1 MIEFFSSFFS
11 FSFLLRALVGGSL
24 VALCASL
31 LGTSLVLTR
40 YAMIGDGLS
49 HVAFG
54 ALAVAM
60 ALSASPLAVSLPL
73 VMAAAF
79 LLLRLS
85 SSGRVR
91 GDAAI
96 AMLSSVSMAIGVVVI
111 SLTSGMNTDLYGFMF
126 GSILSMTRGDLVM
139 AAVLALVVG
148 GLFVFSYNNLFAV
161 TFDEN
166 FARASGIRAGL
177 WNGLLAILASVT
189 IVLGMRMMGAI
200 LISSLII
207 FPPLSAMRLSGS
219 FKGVTLLSAGSSLL
233 CFVTGLFLSYGLD
246 LPSGPVIVLVNASC
260 FLIFSL
266 IRYFR
271 AGPGRRSPLKR

>member
-1 MIEFFSSFFS
+1 MTSFFADFFS
-11 FSFLLRALVGGSL
+11 FSFLLRALIGGSL

-60 ALSASPLAVSLPL
+60 AFSTSPLLVSLPV

-85 SSGRVR
+85 SNGRVR

-96 AMLSSVSMAIGVVVI
+96 AMLSSVSMAVGVIVI
-111 SLTSGMNTDLYGFMF
+111 SLTKGMNTDLYSFMF
-126 GSILSMTRGDLVM
+126 GSILSMTRSDLTM
-139 AAVLALVVG
+139 AVALSLAVALI
-148 GLFVFSYNNLFAV
+148 FVFSYNKLFAV

-166 FARASGIRAGL
+166 FARASGIGAGL
-177 WNGLLAILASVT
+177 WNGLLAVLASVT

-200 LISSLII
+200 LIASLII
-207 FPPLSAMRLSGS
+207 FPPLSAMRLCGS
-219 FKGVTLLSAGSSLL
+219 FKGVTLVSALSSLV
-233 CFVTGLFLSYGLD
+233 CFSTGLFLSYGLD
-246 LPSGPVIVLVNASC
+246 LPSGPVIVLVNAGC
-260 FLIFSL
+260 FLLFSL
-266 IRYFR
+266 IRLLR
-271 AGPGRRSPLKR
+271 GAQDRRSLLKR

>member
-1 MIEFFSSFFS
+1 MWQFFSDFFS
-11 FSFLLRALVGGSL
+11 FSFLLRALIGGSL
-24 VALCASL
+24 LALCASL

-54 ALAVAM
+54 ALALAM
-60 ALSASPLAVSLPL
+60 ALSAAPLAIAIPL
-73 VMAAAF
+73 VMLAAF

-85 SSGRVR
+85 SSSRVR

-96 AMLSSVSMAIGVVVI
+96 AMLSSASMALGVIII
-111 SLTSGMNTDLYGFMF
+111 SLTSGMNTDLYSFMF
-126 GSILSMTRGDLVM
+126 GSILSMSQADLTM
-139 AAVLALVVG
+139 ALILSGLVTL
-148 GLFVFSYNNLFAV
+148 LFVFSYNNLFAV

-177 WNGLLAILASVT
+177 WNAVLAALAAIT
-189 IVLGMRMMGAI
+189 IVLGMRIMGAI

-207 FPPLSAMRLSGS
+207 FPPLTAMRLCGS
-219 FKGVTLLSAGSSLL
+219 FKGVTLVSAATSLV
-233 CFVTGLFLSYGLD
+233 CFVLGLFLSYALD
-246 LPSGPVIVLVNASC
+246 LPSGPVIVLVNLAA

-266 IRYFR
+266 IRLVQR
-271 AGPGRRSPLKR
+271 QIKPR

>member
-1 MIEFFSSFFS
+1 MSFFLDFFSYG
-11 FSFLLRALVGGSL
+11 FLLRALLGGAL

-54 ALAVAM
+54 ALALAM
-60 ALSASPLAVSLPL
+60 ALSAAPLAVAIPV

-85 SSGRVR
+85 DSSRIR

-96 AMLSSVSMAIGVVVI
+96 AMLSSASMAVGVIVI
-111 SLTSGMNTDLYGFMF
+111 SLSSGMNTDLHSFMF
-126 GSILSMTRGDLVM
+126 GSILSMSRGDLIL
-139 AAVLALVVG
+139 AVILSLAVTL
-148 GLFVFSYNNLFAV
+148 LFTLSYNNLFAV

-166 FARASGIRAGL
+166 FARASGVRAGL
-177 WNGLLAILASVT
+177 WSAVLAVLAWVT
-189 IVLGMRMMGAI
+189 VVLGMRIMGAI

-219 FKGVTLLSAGSSLL
+219 FKGVTLISAAASLV
-233 CFVTGLFLSYGLD
+233 CFVSGLFLSYALD
-246 LPSGPVIVLVNASC
+246 LPSGPVIVMVNVLC
-260 FLIFSL
+260 FSL
-266 IRYFR
+266 FSLVRFIRS
-271 AGPGRRSPLKR
+271 RRPAPDLTPDP

>member
-1 MIEFFSSFFS
+1 MTAFMADFFS

-24 VALCASL
+24 IALCASL

-54 ALAVAM
+54 TLAVAM
-60 ALSASPLAVSLPL
+60 AFSTSPLVVSLPV

-85 SSGRVR
+85 SSARVR

-96 AMLSSVSMAIGVVVI
+96 AMLSSASMAAGVVAI
-111 SLTSGMNTDLYGFMF
+111 SLAKGMNTDLYGFMF
-126 GSILSMTRGDLVM
+126 GSILSMTKSDLTM
-139 AAVLALVVG
+139 AVVLSLVVAA
-148 GLFVFSYNNLFAV
+148 LFLFSYNKLFAV

-200 LISSLII
+200 LIASLII
-207 FPPLSAMRLSGS
+207 FPPLSAMRLCGS
-219 FKGVTLLSAGSSLL
+219 FKGVTLVSSLASL
-233 CFVTGLFLSYGLD
+233 ACFAAGLFLSYGLD
-246 LPSGPVIVLVNASC
+246 LPSGPVIVLVNAGC

-266 IRYFR
+266 IRLIR
-271 AGPGRRSPLKR
+271 GARDRRSLLKQ

>member
-1 MIEFFSSFFS
+1 MTGFFVDFFS
-11 FSFLLRALVGGSL
+11 FSFLLRALIGGSL

-54 ALAVAM
+54 ALAVAV
-60 ALSASPLAVSLPL
+60 AFSTSPLLVSLPV

-85 SSGRVR
+85 SSGRLR

-96 AMLSSVSMAIGVVVI
+96 AMLSSASMAVGVIVI
-111 SLTSGMNTDLYGFMF
+111 SLTKGMNTDLYSFMF
-126 GSILSMTRGDLVM
+126 GSILSMTRGDLTM
-139 AAVLALVVG
+139 AVALSLAVALI
-148 GLFVFSYNNLFAV
+148 FVFSYNKLFAV

-166 FARASGIRAGL
+166 FARASGIGAGL
-177 WNGLLAILASVT
+177 WNGLLAVLASVT

-200 LISSLII
+200 LIASLII
-207 FPPLSAMRLSGS
+207 FPPLSAMRLCGS
-219 FKGVTLLSAGSSLL
+219 FKGVTMVSALSSLV
-233 CFVTGLFLSYGLD
+233 CFATGLFLSYGLD
-246 LPSGPVIVLVNASC
+246 LPSGPVIVLVNAGC
-260 FLIFSL
+260 FLLFSL
-266 IRYFR
+266 IRFLRR
-271 AGPGRRSPLKR
+271 AQDRRSLLKR

>member
-1 MIEFFSSFFS
+1 MSFFLDFFSYG
-11 FSFLLRALVGGSL
+11 FLLRALLGGAL

-54 ALAVAM
+54 ALALAM
-60 ALSASPLAVSLPL
+60 ALSAAPLAVAIPV

-85 SSGRVR
+85 DSSRIR

-96 AMLSSVSMAIGVVVI
+96 AMLSSASMAVGVIVI
-111 SLTSGMNTDLYGFMF
+111 SLSSGMNTDLHSFMF
-126 GSILSMTRGDLVM
+126 GSILSMSRGDLIL
-139 AAVLALVVG
+139 AVILSLAVTL
-148 GLFVFSYNNLFAV
+148 LFTLSYNNLFAV

-166 FARASGIRAGL
+166 FARASGVRAGL
-177 WNGLLAILASVT
+177 WNALLAVLASVT
-189 IVLGMRMMGAI
+189 VVLGMRIMGAI

-219 FKGVTLLSAGSSLL
+219 FKGVTLISAVASLV
-233 CFVTGLFLSYGLD
+233 CFVSGLFLSYALD
-246 LPSGPVIVLVNASC
+246 LPSGPGIVMVNVLC
-260 FLIFSL
+260 FSL
-266 IRYFR
+266 FSRIRFIR
-271 AGPGRRSPLKR
+271 SRRPAPDLTPDP

>member
-1 MIEFFSSFFS
+1 MTGFLADFFSY
-11 FSFLLRALVGGSL
+11 SFLLRAMIGGSL

-60 ALSASPLAVSLPL
+60 AFSASPLIVSLPV

-85 SSGRVR
+85 SSGRIR

-96 AMLSSVSMAIGVVVI
+96 AMLSSASMAVGVVVI
-111 SLTSGMNTDLYGFMF
+111 SLTKGMNTDLYSFMF
-126 GSILSMTRGDLVM
+126 GSILSMTRGDLVL
-139 AAVLALVVG
+139 AVALSLVVTL
-148 GLFVFSYNNLFAV
+148 LFVFSYNKLFAV

-166 FARASGIRAGL
+166 FARASGIGAGL

-207 FPPLSAMRLSGS
+207 FPPLSAMRLCGS
-219 FKGVTLLSAGSSLL
+219 FKGVTLVSAASSLV
-233 CFVTGLFLSYGLD
+233 CFTAGLFLSYGLD
-246 LPSGPVIVLVNASC
+246 LPSGPVIVLVNAAC
-260 FLIFSL
+260 FLLFTF
-266 IRYFR
+266 IRFLRSARNRR
-271 AGPGRRSPLKR
+271 ALMKR

>member
-1 MIEFFSSFFS
+1 MTGFFVDFFS
-11 FSFLLRALVGGSL
+11 FSFLLRALIGGSL

-54 ALAVAM
+54 ALAVAV
-60 ALSASPLAVSLPL
+60 AFSTSPLLVSLPV

-85 SSGRVR
+85 SSGRLR

-96 AMLSSVSMAIGVVVI
+96 AMLSSASMAVGVIVI
-111 SLTSGMNTDLYGFMF
+111 SLTKGMNTDLYSFMF
-126 GSILSMTRGDLVM
+126 GSILSMTRGDLTM
-139 AAVLALVVG
+139 AVALSLAVALI
-148 GLFVFSYNNLFAV
+148 FVFSYNKLFAV

-166 FARASGIRAGL
+166 FARASGIGAGL
-177 WNGLLAILASVT
+177 WNGLLAVLASVT

-200 LISSLII
+200 LIASLII
-207 FPPLSAMRLSGS
+207 FPLSAMRLCGS
-219 FKGVTLLSAGSSLL
+219 FKGVTMVSALSSLV
-233 CFVTGLFLSYGLD
+233 CFTSGLFLSYGLD
-246 LPSGPVIVLVNASC
+246 LPSGPVIVLVNAGC
-260 FLIFSL
+260 FLLFSL
-266 IRYFR
+266 IRFLRR
-271 AGPGRRSPLKR
+271 AQDRRSLLKR

>member
-1 MIEFFSSFFS
+1 MWQFFSDFFS
-11 FSFLLRALVGGSL
+11 FSFLLRALIGGSL
-24 VALCASL
+24 LALCASL

-54 ALAVAM
+54 ALALAM
-60 ALSASPLAVSLPL
+60 ALSAAPLAIAIPI
-73 VMAAAF
+73 VMLAAF

-85 SSGRVR
+85 SSSRVR

-96 AMLSSVSMAIGVVVI
+96 AMLSSASMALGVIII
-111 SLTSGMNTDLYGFMF
+111 SLTSGMNTDLYSFMF
-126 GSILSMTRGDLVM
+126 GSILSMSQADLTM
-139 AAVLALVVG
+139 ALILSGLVTL
-148 GLFVFSYNNLFAV
+148 LFVFSYNNLFAV

-177 WNGLLAILASVT
+177 WNAVLAALAAIT
-189 IVLGMRMMGAI
+189 IVLGMRIMGAI

-207 FPPLSAMRLSGS
+207 FPPLTAMRLCGS
-219 FKGVTLLSAGSSLL
+219 FKGVTLVSAATSLV
-233 CFVTGLFLSYGLD
+233 CFVLGLFLSYALD
-246 LPSGPVIVLVNASC
+246 LPSGPVIVLVNLAA

-266 IRYFR
+266 IRLVQR
-271 AGPGRRSPLKR
+271 QIKPR